1 MQLSVQGRQ
10 IDVGDAFR
18 EHASLSLGTVL
29 GKYFG
34 DAIDVS
40 VTLSR
45 EGHLF
50 RAMVSTHI
58 GKGIELH
65 ASADAN
71 EPYPAFDQAVERLSK
86 RLRRYKR
93 RLRDHHRDLE
103 QVSGPEAERLAAQ
116 QYVLQVES
124 AESDG
129 ETEADSQPAV
139 IAEIETE
146 IPSLT
151 VSDAVMRMDLA
162 DIPALLFRNK
172 AHGGLNMVYRRHDG
186 HVGWVDPRGNR
197 STS

>member
-18 EHASLSLGTVL
+18 EHASLTLGTVL

-34 DAIDVS
+34 DAIDVN

-65 ASADAN
+65 ASAEAADA
-71 EPYPAFDQAVERLSK
+71 YPAFDQAVDRLST

-93 RLRDHHRDLE
+93 RLRDHHRDLD
-103 QVSGPEAERLAAQ
+103 QGDSEALAAQ
-116 QYVLQVES
+116 QYVLQ
-124 AESDG
+124 A
-129 ETEADSQPAV
+129 EADDAEEAAAAESQPAV

-162 DIPALLFRNK
+162 DLPALLFRNK
-172 AHGGLNMVYRRHDG
+172 AHGGLNMVYRRQDG
-186 HVGWVDPRGNR
+186 NVGWVDPRGNR
-197 STS
+197 AAG